1 MNLSIKNLKI
11 SGDNCD
17 MMVIKYIS
25 GYHHDCD
32 DDQEEDGGD
41 KCREVGHPIGRA
53 FHPCVV
59 VAHEDPRLP
68 PEQGSLSFQQ
78 QLLKGHDEI
87 SPLFQAAI
95 EYEGE

>member
-41 KCREVGHPIGRA
+41 KSREVGHPIGRA
-53 FHPCVV
+53 FHLVSNICICICK
-59 VAHEDPRLP
+59 HKL
-68 PEQGSLSFQQ
+68 
-78 QLLKGHDEI
+78 
-87 SPLFQAAI
+87 
-95 EYEGE
+95 